1 MGTWFRRDPAVFTAQ
16 VVSLLTA
23 GIMLLPLAEGVTA
36 AAVAVV
42 VAIGGV
48 VVAFVV
54 AKDGQV
60 AALVG
65 VGRAVIYFAVIVGV
79 PISETYQ
86 GLLIV
91 AFEQL
96 ISFFIRFSVT
106 APVDANLQRVAR
118 TPAVPFAA

>member
-1 MGTWFRRDPAVFTAQ
+1 VLTWFRRDPAVFTAQ

-23 GIMLLPLAEGVTA
+23 LIFLLPIPEGVTA

-65 VGRAVIYFAVIVGV
+65 VGRAVIYFAVVVGV

-96 ISFFIRFSVT
+96 ISFFVRFSVT
-106 APVDANLQRVAR
+106 APLDASLQRVAPVSALR
-118 TPAVPFAA
+118 SAA

>member
-1 MGTWFRRDPAVFTAQ
+1 MGTWFRRDPAVFVAQ

-23 GIMLLPLAEGVTA
+23 LVLLLPLPEGVSA
-36 AAVAVV
+36 AAVAIII
-42 VAIGGV
+42 AIGGV
-48 VVAFVV
+48 MVAFVV

-65 VGRAVIYFAVIVGV
+65 VGRAVIAFVVIVGV

-96 ISFFIRFSVT
+96 ISFFVRFSVT
-106 APVDANLQRVAR
+106 APVDANLQRVPR